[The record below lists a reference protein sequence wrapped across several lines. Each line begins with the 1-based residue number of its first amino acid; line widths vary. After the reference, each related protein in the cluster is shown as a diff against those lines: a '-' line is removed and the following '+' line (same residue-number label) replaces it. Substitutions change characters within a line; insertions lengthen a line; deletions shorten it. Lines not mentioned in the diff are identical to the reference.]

1 MICKNKEK
9 ERLVNVYQMGQFV
22 GTLAPLAPNADRSPR
37 TRARHI
43 RPPNAPPD
51 RKTGRRPKDRAVLAH
66 GPPPDGRACGRA
78 CGACVRACV
87 RISTVKQN
95 NGSLANGF
103 VQSYLMN

>member
-1 MICKNKEK
+1 MTCKNKEK

-22 GTLAPLAPNADRSPR
+22 DTFAPLAPNADRSPR

-66 GPPPDGRACGRA
+66 GPPPDGRAGGRNVRIA
-78 CGACVRACV
+78 SGVRACV
-87 RISTVKQN
+87 RAYIDGQAK
-95 NGSLANGF
+95 
-103 VQSYLMN
+103 